1 VPVLA
6 VALQPQRALE
16 QRGLE
21 LRVERLVASLV
32 EHQAASQI
40 GAASSESA
48 GAVLAVLEQN
58 IAEKAPD
65 QYQEVLVEVPQV
77 SEVFPLLE
85 VAFAAAATSDVEED
99 PLDPCV

>member
-32 EHQAASQI
+32 EHQAVGQI

-58 IAEKAPD
+58 IAETAPD
-65 QYQEVLVEVPQV
+65 QYREVLVEVPQV